1 MTAGRDDGEIS
12 VDAGRPWVVHRVL
25 VVQFLRESENTV
37 VRSSASVGDTRE
49 KAAVGLAKPDTEL
62 PLETGCSRFT
72 GTPTASRA
80 VAISDVAGLW
90 AVHQN
95 ACMTG
100 ELRSAGDSS
109 EHGTT
114 PELRASDRDRDQVV
128 EILQVAAGDGRLTAA
143 ELDERLDAAL
153 SARTTGDLAGLT
165 ADLPSE
171 GMPPQARD
179 LVRIDQ
185 RFGDVTRTGRWLV
198 PRRMEIRL
206 MFCDAKLDFTDAM
219 ITHNTLHIDVDLR
232 VGGNLILVT
241 RPGIEV
247 DTDDLVRG
255 SGDIKIRPVSG
266 PDTPITLRVQ
276 LAGQSRGGDIIARP
290 PRRKF
295 SEWLRRRTPR
305 SIGR

>member
-1 MTAGRDDGEIS
+1 MAGPGS
-12 VDAGRPWVVHRVL
+12 QLFSALLSKVVHRVL
-25 VVQFLRESENTV
+25 VVRFLRESENTV

-49 KAAVGLAKPDTEL
+49 KAAVGLGKPDTEL
-62 PLETGCSRFT
+62 PLDTSCSRFT

-95 ACMTG
+95 AGMTG

-109 EHGTT
+109 KHGTT
-114 PELRASDRDRDQVV
+114 PELRASDRDREQVV
-128 EILQVAAGDGRLTAA
+128 EILQIAAGDGRLIAA

-206 MFCDAKLDFTDAM
+206 MFCEAKLDLYRRDD
-219 ITHNTLHIDVDLR
+219 HPQHPSHR
-232 VGGNLILVT
+232 C
-241 RPGIEV
+241 RP
-247 DTDDLVRG
+247 
-255 SGDIKIRPVSG
+255 
-266 PDTPITLRVQ
+266 
-276 LAGQSRGGDIIARP
+276 ASRGKPDPGDQARD
-290 PRRKF
+290 
-295 SEWLRRRTPR
+295 R
-305 SIGR
+305 SRH

>member
-1 MTAGRDDGEIS
+1 
-12 VDAGRPWVVHRVL
+12 
-25 VVQFLRESENTV
+25 
-37 VRSSASVGDTRE
+37 
-49 KAAVGLAKPDTEL
+49 
-62 PLETGCSRFT
+62 
-72 GTPTASRA
+72 
-80 VAISDVAGLW
+80 
-90 AVHQN
+90 
-95 ACMTG
+95 MTG
-100 ELRSAGDSS
+100 ELRPAGDSS
-109 EHGTT
+109 GHGTR

-153 SARTTGDLAGLT
+153 SARTIGDLERLT

-179 LVRIDQ
+179 LIRIDQ

-206 MFCDAKLDFTDAM
+206 MFCEAKLDFTDAV

-232 VGGNLILVT
+232 VGGNLVLIT

-247 DTDDLVRG
+247 DTDDLERS
-255 SGDIKIRPVSG
+255 SGDIKIRPATG
-266 PDTPITLRVQ
+266 PGTPLALRVQ

-295 SEWLRRRTPR
+295 SEWLLRRTP
-305 SIGR
+305 SGIGR